1 MAETAM
7 GDQEVR
13 WAAQMVAAAMVEEQP
28 AAVLLAVATRGA
40 SMEAADP
47 AVEQVAMMG
56 ERKEAGPMEARMEKA
71 CAAAEGL
78 TVTAA
83 MEVMAPLEETCS

>member
-1 MAETAM
+1 M
-7 GDQEVR
+7 
-13 WAAQMVAAAMVEEQP
+13 
-28 AAVLLAVATRGA
+28 LAVATWGA

-47 AVEQVAMMG
+47 AVAQVAMMG
-56 ERKEAGPMEARMEKA
+56 ERKEEGPMEARMEEA
-71 CAAAEGL
+71 RAAAEGL

>member
-1 MAETAM
+1 M

-13 WAAQMVAAAMVEEQP
+13 WAAQMVAAAMVEEHP
-28 AAVLLAVATRGA
+28 AAALLAVATWGA

-47 AVEQVAMMG
+47 AGAQVAMMG
-56 ERKEAGPMEARMEKA
+56 ERKEAGPMEARMEEA
-71 CAAAEGL
+71 RAAAEGL